1 MTVGLRGTPIQRP
14 LWSHKPIQVR
24 PQGSINMLYPFPAGR
39 SGASAPSDTGAS
51 CVAPL
56 RVLMGIALSD
66 KSDESD
72 ESDQSDAR
80 RRGKMLIPRSFG
92 GLDLSDLCGG
102 SFFGGG

>member
-1 MTVGLRGTPIQRP
+1 M
-14 LWSHKPIQVR
+14 
-24 PQGSINMLYPFPAGR
+24 
-39 SGASAPSDTGAS
+39 
-51 CVAPL
+51 APL